1 MNKNDSTL
9 SLENKFEIEALKLKL
24 KNDPEKAQ
32 ELAVE
37 YFTNWLIMSE
47 CYYKLQEQ
55 CANLIFVNENLE
67 NLLKE
72 IGEKNQVDLPPF

>member
-1 MNKNDSTL
+1 MNKSDFTL
-9 SLENKFEIEALKLKL
+9 SLENQFEVESLKLKL
-24 KNDPEKAQ
+24 KDNPEKAQ

-37 YFTNWLIMSE
+37 YFTNWLVMSE
-47 CYYKLQEQ
+47 CYYKLREQ

-72 IGEKNQVDLPPF
+72 IGEKNQVNLPPF